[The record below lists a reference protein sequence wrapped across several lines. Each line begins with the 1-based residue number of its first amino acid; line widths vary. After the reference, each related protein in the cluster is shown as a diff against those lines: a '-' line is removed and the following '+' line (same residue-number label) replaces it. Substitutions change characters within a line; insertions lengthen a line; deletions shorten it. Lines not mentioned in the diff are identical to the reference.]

1 MSRQL
6 DLADVRA
13 WRDNDP
19 DPQTKNELSALID
32 AFPASE
38 GDLAERF
45 GGRLTFGTAGLRGT
59 LGAGPNR
66 MNRAVVRQ
74 TTAGLADYLLETSP
88 GADRR
93 GVLIGYDGRH
103 LSREMAH
110 DTAGV
115 LAARGIKAILID
127 RTAPTPL
134 VAFGTTHFG
143 TAAAV
148 MVTASHNPP
157 QDNGYK
163 VYWGNG
169 AQIIPPHDTG
179 IAEAIDADLARLG
192 DEGIG
197 SASKVPMMTLDE
209 ARDVSLLSEPGTE
222 LEAAYLGA
230 LAGALTAAGRQEDP
244 LTIAYTPL
252 HGVGRELAE
261 RALLRAGFSR
271 VHVVP
276 EQADPDGDFPTV
288 AFPNPEEPGAMD
300 LALGLA
306 EAVGADLVLANDPDA
321 DRLAVIV
328 RDASGEFVALDGN
341 QIGVLLA
348 DFLLGLSA
356 VEPGPRIVMNSIVSS
371 GMLAAIAAAHGAEFE
386 TVLTGFKWIGNR
398 ALEREAQEPNL
409 RFVFGYEEALGYT
422 VGTVCRDKDGIGAAV
437 AMAELAARARDEGL
451 TVLDQLNRLY
461 QRHGLYLTRQ
471 RSIVL
476 PGAEGAARIASA
488 MEALRND
495 PPAEIGGRPVAVTA
509 DIEAGTRLE
518 ISTGKKT
525 PLSLPRSNVLR
536 FELQGLATV
545 TARPSGTEPKIKFYF
560 EVREEV
566 IEGNIGEAR
575 ARAYAELEKLEGS
588 LIERSGIV

>member
-1 MSRQL
+1 MSNPL
-6 DLADVRA
+6 DLENVRT
-13 WRDNDP
+13 WCDNDP
-19 DPQTKNELSALID
+19 DPHTKNELAALIK
-32 AFPASE
+32 AFPATE
-38 GDLAERF
+38 NDLAERF
-45 GGRLTFGTAGLRGT
+45 GGRLAFGTAGLRGT

-74 TTAGLADYLLETSP
+74 TTAGLADYLIDSTP
-88 GADRR
+88 AAGRR

-163 VYWGNG
+163 VYWSNG
-169 AQIIPPHDTG
+169 AQIIPPQDRG

-192 DEGIG
+192 EEGIG
-197 SASKVPMMTLDE
+197 NAANVPMMTLDE
-209 ARDVSLLSEPGTE
+209 ARDASLLQEPGRE
-222 LEAAYLGA
+222 LEAAYLDA
-230 LAGALTAAGRQEDP
+230 LANALPAAGRRDDP
-244 LTIAYTPL
+244 LTIVYTPL

-321 DRLAVIV
+321 DRLAVIA
-328 RDASGEFVALDGN
+328 RNAEGEFVPLDGN

-348 DFLLGLSA
+348 EFLLDVA
-356 VEPGPRIVMNSIVSS
+356 AEPDPKIVMNSIVSS
-371 GMLAAIAAAHGAEFE
+371 GMLAVIAAAHGVEFE

-398 ALEREAQEPNL
+398 ALEREAKEPDL
-409 RFVFGYEEALGYT
+409 SFIFGYEEALGYT

-451 TVLDQLNRLY
+451 SVLDRLNRLY
-461 QRHGLYLTRQ
+461 ERHGLYLTRQ

-476 PGAEGAARIASA
+476 PGSEGAARIASA
-488 MEALRND
+488 MAALRDD
-495 PPAEIGGRPVAVTA
+495 PPTEVGGFTVEVIA
-509 DIEAGTRLE
+509 DIEAGIRFE
-518 ISTGKKT
+518 IASGTT
-525 PLSLPRSNVLR
+525 TSLSLPRSNVLR
-536 FELQGLATV
+536 FELEGSATV

-560 EVREEV
+560 EVRNEV
-566 IEGNIGEAR
+566 LDGDIAGAR
-575 ARAYAELEKLEGS
+575 VRAATELEKLENS
-588 LIERSGIV
+588 LIERLGIA